1 MIETLVRYVQDVLII
16 YTRTI
21 LLLNFE
27 KPCVLML
34 LCIISYKSQNL
45 SVLFD
50 TSHDDFCYMEAEL
63 QPFF

>member
-16 YTRTI
+16 YTRPI

-34 LCIISYKSQNL
+34 LYIISYKSQNL

-50 TSHDDFCYMEAEL
+50 TSHDDFC
-63 QPFF
+63 